1 MLDDILDG
9 GIEYG
14 MLLMDGEQKNIQK
27 MLVIGHVLEDI
38 IRVEIV
44 VWVTVVSDEINLNEI
59 TYLYE
64 IIIHQVMEIETEYTL
79 VSQILELVNGH
90 VKLDIQELKMLVVI
104 D

>member
-44 VWVTVVSDEINLNEI
+44 V
-59 TYLYE
+59 
-64 IIIHQVMEIETEYTL
+64 
-79 VSQILELVNGH
+79 
-90 VKLDIQELKMLVVI
+90 
-104 D
+104 